1 MLGKYHAWYYDI
13 DSIDIIKGYLV
24 ILQIF
29 INIRWKA
36 QYCIRQAIV
45 FCAGVIAVR
54 FCRSLVTKCVSL
66 NNQTW
71 PARLVDVNPDERNN
85 YPFMVSLDRCEWS
98 CNIVEVPFG
107 RIN

>member
-54 FCRSLVTKCVSL
+54 FCRSLVTKCV
-66 NNQTW
+66 
-71 PARLVDVNPDERNN
+71 
-85 YPFMVSLDRCEWS
+85 PFMVSLDRCEWS
-98 CNIVEVPFG
+98 CNTVEVPFG